1 MTLPGTEKAE
11 AYLKYLNELGK
22 ADNKGEE

>member
-22 ADNKGEE
+22 ADNTGE